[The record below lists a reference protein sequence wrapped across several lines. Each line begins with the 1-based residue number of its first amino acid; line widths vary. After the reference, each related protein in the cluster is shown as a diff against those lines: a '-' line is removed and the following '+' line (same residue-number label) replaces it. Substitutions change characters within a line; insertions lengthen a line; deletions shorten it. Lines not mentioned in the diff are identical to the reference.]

1 MADIKKKTIVD
12 FRNMKAAGEKI
23 TWLTGY
29 DYLTAKYEE
38 RAGVEMI
45 LVGDSAGNVMHGY
58 RDTWPVTMDEMISH
72 AQAVHRGAPNTFCVG
87 DMPFMSYQMSNE
99 DAIYN
104 AGRFIKEAAM
114 DAIKLEGYTKSC
126 LERISAIND
135 AGMVVIGHI
144 GLTPQFAAQ
153 LGGNKAQGKSLE
165 AAVKLV
171 KAAKDIEAAGASM
184 ILVEGVPAITGK
196 AIHDAV
202 SIPVLG
208 IGAGSYMDGQLLI
221 FADMVGYFDDFTPK
235 FVKKYGNVGEVLLKS
250 FQDYC
255 AEVKAGEFP
264 GDGVHAYKIKEEEA
278 KAIEAAI
285 AAEFK

>member
-1 MADIKKKTIVD
+1 
-12 FRNMKAAGEKI
+12 
-23 TWLTGY
+23 
-29 DYLTAKYEE
+29 
-38 RAGVEMI
+38 
-45 LVGDSAGNVMHGY
+45 
-58 RDTWPVTMDEMISH
+58 MDEMISH

-87 DMPFMSYQMSNE
+87 DMPFMSYQLSDE
-99 DAIYN
+99 EAILN

-114 DAIKLEGYTKSC
+114 DAIKLEGYTPSC
-126 LERISAIND
+126 LSRISAIND

-221 FADMVGYFDDFTPK
+221 FADMVGYYDDFTPK
-235 FVKKYGNVGEVLLKS
+235 FVKKYGNVGEVMLKS

-264 GDGVHAYKIKEEEA
+264 IDGVHAYKIKEEEA
-278 KAIEAAI
+278 KAIEEAI

>member
-1 MADIKKKTIVD
+1 
-12 FRNMKAAGEKI
+12 
-23 TWLTGY
+23 
-29 DYLTAKYEE
+29 
-38 RAGVEMI
+38 
-45 LVGDSAGNVMHGY
+45 
-58 RDTWPVTMDEMISH
+58 
-72 AQAVHRGAPNTFCVG
+72 
-87 DMPFMSYQMSNE
+87 MSYQMSNE

-264 GDGVHAYKIKEEEA
+264 VDGVHAYKIKEEEA

>member
-1 MADIKKKTIVD
+1 
-12 FRNMKAAGEKI
+12 
-23 TWLTGY
+23 
-29 DYLTAKYEE
+29 
-38 RAGVEMI
+38 
-45 LVGDSAGNVMHGY
+45 
-58 RDTWPVTMDEMISH
+58 
-72 AQAVHRGAPNTFCVG
+72 
-87 DMPFMSYQMSNE
+87 MPFMSYQMSNE

-264 GDGVHAYKIKEEEA
+264 VDGVHAYKIKEEEA